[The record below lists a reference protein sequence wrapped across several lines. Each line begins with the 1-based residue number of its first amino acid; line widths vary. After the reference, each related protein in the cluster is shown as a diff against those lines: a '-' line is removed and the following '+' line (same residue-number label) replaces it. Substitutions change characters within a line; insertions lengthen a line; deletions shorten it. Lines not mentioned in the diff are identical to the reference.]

1 MLDSG
6 GVSEQ
11 MTGWSKGT
19 ERTAGV
25 PLWQWAVAA
34 VVAGVCLISG
44 LDAIGLV
51 GPDEPR
57 YAEVAREMAVTGDW
71 VTPRLW
77 GTAWFEKPVLYYWGA
92 AAAMRVF
99 GVDEFAARLPS
110 ALAALL
116 ALLGLVWAALRQYG
130 ARTAWAVAL
139 IFPTCVGVIGF
150 ARAAG
155 PDMMF
160 AAALTLAMVMG
171 AALVELNGAAEKMA
185 AGSGRYTE
193 SEEKREKMGLRIA
206 LGVALGAATLA
217 KGPAAI
223 VLAGGSVLLWAT
235 TTRRWRAALGLLHPW
250 AIAAWAA
257 TSLPWYVMCARRN
270 PEFVRVFLYEHNFER
285 YLTPVFRHEQ
295 PVWFF
300 VPVVLIGLLPW
311 TALLAGV
318 ARDGWRAWKQKS
330 WAGSPAFFYTC
341 WAVWPVVFFSLSKSK
356 LPGYVLPVVAP
367 VVMVMA
373 SVFTRNTKQEL
384 CNRSWT
390 LLCVGLTLCITAWVW
405 IVIPV
410 YRASDHSQTIESII
424 LASLAATLGG
434 LLVSGLA
441 VFRRASYATLLAA
454 ILLTSMVAF
463 ANRRVLQKLDAVF
476 SAREAAKAVGGEPAN
491 ENLHVYRVH
500 RAWKYGLE
508 FYQRKELREWTG
520 DTWLPAWVYTT
531 GEGIEELGRQGRAV
545 RVVEGK
551 SPEAMLVYVYR

>member
-1 MLDSG
+1 M
-6 GVSEQ
+6 
-11 MTGWSKGT
+11 
-19 ERTAGV
+19 AGV

-34 VVAGVCLISG
+34 GVAGVCLLSG

-77 GTAWFEKPVLYYWGA
+77 GRAWFEKPVLYYWGA

-99 GVDEFAARLPS
+99 GGDEFAARLPS

-139 IFPTCVGVIGF
+139 IFPTYVGVIGF

-160 AAALTLAMVMG
+160 AAALALTMV
-171 AALVELNGAAEKMA
+171 MA
-185 AGSGRYTE
+185 AGLVWRSDA
-193 SEEKREKMGLRIA
+193 EKKGVTGLRIA

-223 VLAGGSVLLWAT
+223 VLAGGSVLLWAAA
-235 TTRRWRAALGLLHPW
+235 TRRWRAALGLLHPW

-270 PEFVRVFLYEHNFER
+270 PEFVRVFLYEHNLER

-318 ARDGWRAWKQKS
+318 ARDGWRGWKEKS
-330 WAGSPAFFYTC
+330 WATSPAFFYAC
-341 WAVWPVVFFSLSKSK
+341 WAVWPVVFFSVSKSK
-356 LPGYVLPVVAP
+356 LPGYVLPALAP
-367 VVMVMA
+367 LVMVMA
-373 SVFTRNTKQEL
+373 RSIVKDAEAKRRAWPMVVVGVTLVATVVELLRRLVVGPYHHIILSVKPWEL
-384 CNRSWT
+384 ET
-390 LLCVGLTLCITAWVW
+390 
-405 IVIPV
+405 VIPGIALV
-410 YRASDHSQTIESII
+410 GIATSV
-424 LASLAATLGG
+424 LALWRRTMG
-434 LLVSGLA
+434 A
-441 VFRRASYATLLAA
+441 VVLTAFLLAMQLWWVTA
-454 ILLTSMVAF
+454 RTPKYF
-463 ANRRVLQKLDAVF
+463 AHYI
-476 SAREAAKAVGGEPAN
+476 SAREAARGVGGEPAR
-491 ENLHVYRVH
+491 ENVYVYKVH

-508 FYQRKELREWTG
+508 FYQRKELPEWKD
-520 DTWLPAWVYTT
+520 DTPLPAWVFTT
-531 GEGIEELGRQGRAV
+531 QVGIEEMEAKERKV
-545 RVVEGK
+545 SVVEEK
-551 SPEAMLVYVYR
+551 SGNAMLVYVYR